1 MRKRVARS
9 APLASSE
16 FMSGT
21 APTHAAAPANAPRP
35 SLSQTHAIA
44 IIVGIVI
51 GAGIFKAPSLV
62 AGNVPTELWLLAVW
76 TAGGMISLIGAL
88 CYAELATAY
97 PHAGGDYHF
106 LTRAFGRGL
115 ALLYAWARFAVIT
128 TGSIALLAFVFGD
141 YMTQL
146 LPLGPYSTLIYA
158 VLAVIALTVLN
169 LSGLHGSASAQA
181 WLTALEVFG
190 LVLIVAAALWL
201 WMTVAAAP
209 APAVAASPVSPTSVA
224 WSLQGIGMSMVF
236 VLLTYGGWNEA
247 AFISAELK
255 ERVSMVRV
263 LVLSVSLITLLY
275 LLVNWAYWQGLGLK
289 GMAASPAVA
298 AELLKAAFGR
308 AGEAL
313 IALIVAISA
322 LTSINATMIVGAR
335 TTYALGRDWPQL
347 RALGQWNPAR
357 GTPSVAMLVQGAFA
371 LVLVLIGQL
380 FGSGFAAMVEYTAP
394 VFWLFFLLTGIA
406 LFVLRVRDRDTL
418 RPFKVPLYPLLPL
431 IFVLSCAY
439 MLWSSLSYV
448 SSQAMGGFN
457 AAWIGVVV
465 LLSGGVVL
473 AVFSLRKVAE
483 AGTIAP

>member
-1 MRKRVARS
+1 MADPS
-9 APLASSE
+9 PASVR
-16 FMSGT
+16 T
-21 APTHAAAPANAPRP
+21 PADTPRH
-35 SLSQTHAIA
+35 SLSQSHAIA

-62 AGNVPTELWLLAVW
+62 AGNVPSEFWLLAVW
-76 TAGGMISLIGAL
+76 TAGGVISLIGAL

-106 LTRAFGRGL
+106 LTRAFGRGM

-141 YMTQL
+141 YMTQV
-146 LPLGPYSTLIYA
+146 LPLGPYSTPIYA
-158 VLAVIALTVLN
+158 ALSVIGLTWLN
-169 LSGLHGSASAQA
+169 LHGLRGSARAQI
-181 WLTALEVFG
+181 WLTTIEVFG
-190 LVLIVAAALWL
+190 LILIVAAGLWL
-201 WMTVAAAP
+201 LMGAQAATSLAAP
-209 APAVAASPVSPTSVA
+209 VALAPPGSTSASVA
-224 WSLQGIGMSMVF
+224 LSLQGIGMAMVF

-263 LVLSVSLITLLY
+263 LVWSVSLITVLY

-308 AGEAL
+308 TGEAL
-313 IALIVAISA
+313 IVLIVGITA

-335 TTYALGRDWPQL
+335 SNYAFGRDWPQL
-347 RALGQWNPAR
+347 RALSRWDAAR
-357 GTPSVAMLVQGAFA
+357 GTPTVALLLQGAFA
-371 LVLVLIGQL
+371 LVLVGVGQV
-380 FGSGFAAMVEYTAP
+380 FDGGFKAMVEYTAP

-406 LFVLRVRDRDTL
+406 LFVLRVRDPGTV
-418 RPFKVPLYPLLPL
+418 RPFKVPLYPVLPL
-431 IFVLSCAY
+431 IFIISSTY

-448 SSQAMGGFN
+448 SSQAVGSFN
-457 AAWIGVVV
+457 AAWIGIAV
-465 LLSGGVVL
+465 LLSGGLVL
-473 AVFSLRKVAE
+473 AFLSMRQNVLKSPA
-483 AGTIAP
+483 

>member
-1 MRKRVARS
+1 
-9 APLASSE
+9 
-16 FMSGT
+16 MSVT
-21 APTHAAAPANAPRP
+21 APADAAAPADAPRH
-35 SLSQTHAIA
+35 SLSQTHAIS

-62 AGNVPTELWLLAVW
+62 AGNVPSELWLLAVW
-76 TAGGMISLIGAL
+76 TAGGVISLIGAL

-106 LTRAFGRGL
+106 LARAFGRGL

-128 TGSIALLAFVFGD
+128 TGSIALLAFVFVFVFGD
-141 YMTQL
+141 YMTQV

-158 VLAVIALTVLN
+158 ALAVIGLTVLN
-169 LSGLHGSASAQA
+169 LSGLHGSARAQT
-181 WLTALEVFG
+181 WLTALEVSG
-190 LVLIVAAALWL
+190 LILIVAAAIWL
-201 WMTVAAAP
+201 WMTAAAIP
-209 APAVAASPVSPTSVA
+209 APAVAASALNSPSVA

-371 LVLVLIGQL
+371 LVLVLIGHL
-380 FGSGFAAMVEYTAP
+380 FGSGFTAMVEYTAP

-406 LFVLRVRDRDTL
+406 VFVLRIRDRDTA

-431 IFVLSCAY
+431 VFVLSCAY
-439 MLWSSLSYV
+439 MLWASLSYV

-457 AAWIGVVV
+457 AAWIGVAV

-473 AVFSLRKVAE
+473 AVLSMRQVAVKS
-483 AGTIAP
+483 AT